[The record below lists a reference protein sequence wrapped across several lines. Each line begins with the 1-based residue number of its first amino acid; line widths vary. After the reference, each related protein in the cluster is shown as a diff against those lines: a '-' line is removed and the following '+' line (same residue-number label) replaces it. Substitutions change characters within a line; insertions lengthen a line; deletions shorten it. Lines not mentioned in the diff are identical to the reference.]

1 MDVLQQLQEKYI
13 EDFTNNVPFDEF
25 ILNILITAV
34 LASALRWYYIKFG
47 TSISNRTK
55 FASVF
60 LPLAL
65 GTVLIIMVVKSSI
78 ALSLGLVGALS
89 IVRFRAAIKEPEE
102 LTYLFI
108 VIGIG
113 LAGGANQPILAI
125 IAFIFIVVLLF
136 LHGRMTGNE
145 SYTKEDKLF
154 LNIHTDIKDLETI
167 TNKVLEVFQSVD
179 LKRLDSLDEGL
190 DLTFVCKANS
200 IQQLNDAQKTLSG
213 LSPATRI
220 SIIEQPDW

>member
-1 MDVLQQLQEKYI
+1 MDILQQLQEKYI

-25 ILNILITAV
+25 IINILITAM
-34 LASALRWYYIKFG
+34 LAIALRWYYIRFG

-55 FASVF
+55 FANVF

-113 LAGGANQPILAI
+113 LAGGANQPVLAI
-125 IAFIFIVVLLF
+125 IAFIFIVALLF
-136 LHGRMTGNE
+136 LHGKLSGNSE
-145 SYTKEDKLF
+145 YKKEDNLF
-154 LNIHTDIKDLETI
+154 LNIHTDLKDLEVI
-167 TNKVLEVFQSVD
+167 TNKVLEVFPNID
-179 LKRLDSLDEGL
+179 LKRLDSLDDGM
-190 DLTFVCKANS
+190 DLTFICKAES
-200 IQQLNDAQKTLSG
+200 IQQINEAQKKLSG

-220 SIIEQPDW
+220 SIIEQPEW